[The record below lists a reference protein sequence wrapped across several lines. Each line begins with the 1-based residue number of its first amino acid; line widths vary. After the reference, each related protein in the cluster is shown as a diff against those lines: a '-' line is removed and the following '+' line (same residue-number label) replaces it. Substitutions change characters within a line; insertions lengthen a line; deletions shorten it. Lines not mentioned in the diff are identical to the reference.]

1 MGRTLELFELESNPA
16 GEIKCNHVKGTV
28 VSPGPGRNYPKVL
41 TRELTGGDRLS
52 TVTNTTTPIMMIHWG
67 EIIHEIP

>member
-28 VSPGPGRNYPKVL
+28 VSPGPARNYPKVL
-41 TRELTGGDRLS
+41 ERADWWRLTLYCDKHNHPDNDDTLGR
-52 TVTNTTTPIMMIHWG
+52 NYP
-67 EIIHEIP
+67 